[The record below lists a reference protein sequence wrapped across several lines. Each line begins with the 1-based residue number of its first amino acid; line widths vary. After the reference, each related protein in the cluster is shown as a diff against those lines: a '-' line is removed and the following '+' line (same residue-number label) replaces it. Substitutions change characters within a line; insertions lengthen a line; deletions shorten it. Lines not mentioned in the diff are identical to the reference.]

1 MNIKDNSAR
10 TAEFDLFIYFH
21 FGGSSS
27 QKLRQGVFIIAAIQ
41 CVLFSHS
48 CKQHKYANKK
58 KTKNMGLG
66 MYIGKFR
73 IMNSQGLL
81 LTSGKI
87 VWNNISHDSVYLGF
101 TITKFKCEKPYG
113 KIRQGGPVSTAC
125 RITQSGL
132 SLGLCIH
139 FVVSLLLPDW
149 LCFGKLIWCTL
160 VLHVGSCRLSK

>member
-1 MNIKDNSAR
+1 MPKRQN
-10 TAEFDLFIYFH
+10 FIYFY
-21 FGGSSS
+21 FGGSPSR
-27 QKLRQGVFIIAAIQ
+27 KLRQGIFIIAAIQ

-66 MYIGKFR
+66 MYIVKYR
-73 IMNSQGLL
+73 IMNSQSLL

-87 VWNNISHDSVYLGF
+87 VWNNISHDCLLGVYNNY
-101 TITKFKCEKPYG
+101 FKCEKPYG

-139 FVVSLLLPDW
+139 FVVSLLLPDR